1 MMKLFFRQIGQGKP
15 VIILHGLLGLSD
27 NWVTFGRQL
36 ASDFEVFIPDL
47 RNHGQ
52 SPHDPV
58 FNFHVLVEDLRKL
71 IKDLG
76 LKKVNL
82 IGHSLGG
89 KTAMLFALKYPDLLD
104 KLVIVDIAPRKYPP
118 NPEHRM
124 LIDAMLKVDL
134 SSAHSRSDVDKQLEP
149 NVHSLRL
156 RQFVLKNIYWK
167 NKNSLG
173 WRLDLNVLNESMPS
187 IMEEISSTK
196 QFLNPVLLVRGGLS
210 DYVKDHDLYE
220 MVKLFPETLVKTLVN
235 ASHWVHV
242 DAPEEFYTLVHE
254 FLLYGSVS

>member
-1 MMKLFFRQIGQGKP
+1 MGQGNP

-36 ASDFEVFIPDL
+36 ALDFEVFIPDL

-52 SPHDPV
+52 SPHNPV
-58 FNFHVLVEDLRKL
+58 FNFHVLVEDLREL
-71 IKDLG
+71 INDLG

-89 KTAMLFALKYPDLLD
+89 KTAMIFALKYPDLLD

-118 NPEHRM
+118 NLEHRM

-134 SSAHSRSDVDKQLEP
+134 SSAHTRSDIDKQLEL
-149 NVHSLRL
+149 NIQSLRL

-167 NKNSLG
+167 DKNSLG
-173 WRLDLNVLNESMPS
+173 WRLNLPVLKESMPS
-187 IMEEISSTK
+187 ILEEIRLTG
-196 QFLNPVLLVRGGLS
+196 QFPGPVLLVRGGLS
-210 DYVKDHDLYE
+210 DYVKDADLSE
-220 MVKLFPETLVKTLVN
+220 IVRLFPKTLVKPLSN

-242 DAPEEFYTLVHE
+242 DAPEEFYAMVHE